1 MNITL
6 REYKRED
13 FIVLQNIIR
22 ETWHYDDLSSSKTA
36 QRLAGV
42 FLSSCLTNYTY
53 SRVALDNGKPVGI
66 ILLNNKAKHKCP
78 LGLKFQQIRAII
90 SLYLSKEGRKVSKI
104 FESVSDIDKKL
115 LNECDIEYPAELA
128 LFAVKPSYRG
138 KGIGKQLFQSALDYM
153 KEQKLNTFYLFTDTS
168 CNYEFYEH
176 QGMIR
181 KGEKK
186 QTLNVNG
193 QSAKMNFFIYDYL
206 I

>member
-1 MNITL
+1 M
-6 REYKRED
+6 
-13 FIVLQNIIR
+13 
-22 ETWHYDDLSSSKTA
+22 
-36 QRLAGV
+36 
-42 FLSSCLTNYTY
+42 
-53 SRVALDNGKPVGI
+53 
-66 ILLNNKAKHKCP
+66 
-78 LGLKFQQIRAII
+78 
-90 SLYLSKEGRKVSKI
+90 
-104 FESVSDIDKKL
+104 
-115 LNECDIEYPAELA
+115 
-128 LFAVKPSYRG
+128 KPSYRG

-153 KEQKLNTFYLFTDTS
+153 KEQKLNTLYLFTDTS